1 MRFQCQRG
9 LSTTLGRPNF
19 RFAHRENME
28 QNALVLA
35 QGTFDGTARG
45 EPETIE
51 KIGHDWVVFR
61 HLTK

>member
-1 MRFQCQRG
+1 
-9 LSTTLGRPNF
+9 
-19 RFAHRENME
+19 ME